1 MQVFL
6 CFGGQKE
13 IFKFLQQYCS
23 VRIEK
28 LHEMKLKQLVFFLQN
43 IIIQLELPPQII
55 HNEPLPC
62 ILFVRI
68 QLFFKII
75 VYSTQLSDWYAT
87 VSWNGF

>member
-1 MQVFL
+1 M
-6 CFGGQKE
+6 
-13 IFKFLQQYCS
+13 
-23 VRIEK
+23 
-28 LHEMKLKQLVFFLQN
+28 
-43 IIIQLELPPQII
+43 ELPPQII